1 MDGFNAVHKR
11 YLATCLRM
19 RSTTEKYKID
29 SNRMPVEAMTEKGEV
44 SFAEEC
50 KRLLDLCD
58 EIGTKGDKKHAKRES
73 KAGLKHKY
81 YWVHK

>member
-1 MDGFNAVHKR
+1 MDGSNDVQKR

-19 RSTTEKYKID
+19 RSTPEVDKID
-29 SNRMPVEAMTEKGEV
+29 SKRMHVDSMTKMGKV

-58 EIGTKGDKKHAKRES
+58 ENGTKGDKKHAKREAKS
-73 KAGLKHKY
+73 LLKKKY